1 MKEVTQKTL
10 YLELLN
16 FAVSIIL
23 LIIIIVMNNVESN
36 KERIVD
42 YDDSTIYVTEH
53 DHSIDDIIVRVF
65 VANIPIILLQVVAD
79 LFQIGKEKSWK
90 NIVSIFITIISGIIL
105 TILTIYNIESLFS
118 CSSNVIQNISLIIML
133 IFSIGIIGFIVNK
146 IFAILMLKNEE
157 ELENEDNNEIPK
169 E

>member
-1 MKEVTQKTL
+1 MKEVTKKTL

-36 KERIVD
+36 EERFV
-42 YDDSTIYVTEH
+42 EF
-53 DHSIDDIIVRVF
+53 DHYIFDISVKIF
-65 VANIPIILLQVVAD
+65 AANIPIILLQVVAN

-105 TILTIYNIESLFS
+105 TILTILNIEDLFLFS
-118 CSSNVIQNISLIIML
+118 RSLNVIENISLIIML

>member
-1 MKEVTQKTL
+1 MKQRTKKTL

-42 YDDSTIYVTEH
+42 YDDSTIYVTED
-53 DHSIDDIIVRVF
+53 DHYIFDISVKIF
-65 VANIPIILLQVVAD
+65 AANIPIILLQVVAN
-79 LFQIGKEKSWK
+79 LFQIEKEKSWK

-105 TILTIYNIESLFS
+105 TILTILNIEDLFS
-118 CSSNVIQNISLIIML
+118 CSLNVIENISLIIML

-157 ELENEDNNEIPK
+157 ELENEDNKEMPK